1 MVTGKTEQEAMELFT
16 TRQQKSFT
24 VVEFNAGSLMSS
36 AVIKDVQPQLYK
48 LADSDNITKIV
59 FDMSKVR
66 DISSQFLGV
75 IIAVHTKTSRR
86 RGKLV
91 LAGLNANINELM
103 HLTRLDRV
111 ITIVPTL
118 NDATE
123 RDWVLG

>member
-1 MVTGKTEQEAMELFT
+1 MELFST
-16 TRQQKSFT
+16 HQQKSFT
-24 VVEFNAGSLMSS
+24 VVEFHAGSMMSS

-48 LADSDNITKIV
+48 LVDSDNITKII

-66 DISSQFLGV
+66 DISSQFIGV
-75 IIAVHTKTSRR
+75 IIAVHTKVSRA

-111 ITIVPTL
+111 IAIVPTVR
-118 NDATE
+118 DATE